1 MKITDLITM
10 TLRNLLRRKTRTMLT
25 ITGVIVGT
33 CSIVVMVSLGI
44 GMTQAMEASLQQMGD
59 LTVIDVYSYGG
70 GASSSGEVPK
80 LNDQV
85 LAQIQQMEGV
95 QAVTPNCSLPGNMN
109 LKFTAGRNDRYEMMG
124 YNVQAVYSDALDDF
138 GYAVT
143 EGQLLEPSTGKT
155 INVLMGSEAAYQF
168 MDTKRS
174 WRNNTV
180 SPYPDENG
188 NIPDPF
194 IDPTKDKITLKMES
208 NQLDDEGKPK
218 YKTITYDVK
227 VTGVL
232 EKNERDYSTTYSVF
246 MDIKDVRKLYEEYKR
261 VNKIREDK
269 NSSAGNSNN
278 SLDSYDRV
286 RVKAVDI
293 DSVSAVNDAIKEMG
307 FETSSLESI
316 REPMQKQMQQ
326 QQIFL
331 GSLGAISLLVAAIG
345 ITNTMIMSIYER
357 TREIGVMKVLGCKLG
372 NIRTV
377 FLMEAGLIGFW
388 GGVFGVGISWG
399 ISRALNHFVASG
411 GGDGSNFLTSMLGGF
426 GGMGGDLSVIPVWL
440 AVLAVIF
447 ATIIGLVSG
456 FYPANRAVKI
466 SALEA
471 IKHE

>member
-44 GMTQAMEASLQQMGD
+44 GMTEAMEASLQQMGD

-70 GASSSGEVPK
+70 VSSSTSEVPK
-80 LNDQV
+80 LNDQI

-109 LKFTAGRNDRYEMMG
+109 LKLVAGRNDRYEMQG
-124 YNVQAVYSDALDDF
+124 YSVQAVYSDSLDDF
-138 GYAVT
+138 GYQVS

-168 MDTKRS
+168 TDTKRS

-194 IDPTKDKITLKMES
+194 VDPMKEKLTLKMES
-208 NQLDDEGKPK
+208 NQLDDDGNPK

-232 EKNERDYSTTYSVF
+232 EQNERDYSTTYSVF

-261 VNKIREDK
+261 VNKIRDDK
-269 NSSAGNSNN
+269 TSSGYNQN
-278 SLDSYDRV
+278 SLDTYDRV
-286 RVKAVDI
+286 KVKAVDI
-293 DSVSAVNDAIKEMG
+293 DSVSAVNDAIKELG

-399 ISRALNHFVASG
+399 ISKALNHFIASG
-411 GGDGSNFLTSMLGGF
+411 GSNFLTSMLGGF
-426 GGMGGDLSVIPVWL
+426 GGMGGELSVIPLWL